1 MTGSG
6 MKDDVRRKA
15 ARHVRDAYKRVRDI
29 YTESIRTAE
38 TREFADT
45 LKIARDELDHWRDGV
60 SQPLDGFDCQR
71 AAARLQARENLPVE
85 NQDSHSAPSKIV
97 RGSTP
102 RRPSPNDNDVGIGH
116 LANSGRTVRIHRA
129 SVRYCKCAVRR

>member
-45 LKIARDELDHWRDGV
+45 LKIARDELDDIAGILEDVDSEEHSDMVQGLRDVGASLSGLKLETL
-60 SQPLDGFDCQR
+60 SQVLIDIRD
-71 AAARLQARENLPVE
+71 AISALQK
-85 NQDSHSAPSKIV
+85 DAPS
-97 RGSTP
+97 
-102 RRPSPNDNDVGIGH
+102 
-116 LANSGRTVRIHRA
+116 
-129 SVRYCKCAVRR
+129 